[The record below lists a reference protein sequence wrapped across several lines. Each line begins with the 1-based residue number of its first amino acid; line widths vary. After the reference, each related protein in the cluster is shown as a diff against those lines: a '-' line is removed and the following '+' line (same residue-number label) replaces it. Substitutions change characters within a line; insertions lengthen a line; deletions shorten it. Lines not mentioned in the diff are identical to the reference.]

1 MKEKLLYNYRAYAQ
15 KLSSRVRQVGVFI
28 SNLAGIG
35 TWEGSP
41 SSDISQFFDS
51 LIPNGVLQ
59 FNSIL
64 TLTTQNSCRP
74 HMLRQSPSI
83 LTKLQSFCHIS
94 WVKGQCPQQKC
105 PYFRCQPQEGSP
117 SYLHFCLNWLQTWE
131 FPQSS
136 LSSWACSYISF
147 ISASVF
153 IWPSLYYFCVS
164 RVL

>member
-1 MKEKLLYNYRAYAQ
+1 MLLLRYLIGSTSHLPGTIS
-15 KLSSRVRQVGVFI
+15 KPLSSHNFGFLFPNTLSEQRFSQCVLMI
-28 SNLAGIG
+28 ILWHSLGI
-35 TWEGSP
+35 
-41 SSDISQFFDS
+41 
-51 LIPNGVLQ
+51 LQ